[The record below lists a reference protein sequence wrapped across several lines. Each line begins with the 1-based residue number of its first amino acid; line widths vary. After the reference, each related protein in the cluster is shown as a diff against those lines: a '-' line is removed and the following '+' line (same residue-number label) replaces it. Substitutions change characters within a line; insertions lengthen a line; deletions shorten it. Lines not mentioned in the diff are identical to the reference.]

1 MASSLREVP
10 AWSIRALRFL
20 AAALLISALANTDAM
35 LAAETKEPSAKP
47 EGAKVE
53 FATQIQPIFAKRCA
67 GCHGPEKQESDL
79 RLDLGSAAK
88 KGGAGGA
95 VIVVGKS
102 GESSLL
108 HRITSTEK
116 EEMMPP
122 EGERLSK
129 AEIEL
134 IRNWIDQGAGWPD
147 QVDPKAALEAARAHW
162 SFQPPV
168 RKSPPQVKNND
179 WVQSPID
186 AFVLE
191 TLEQKN
197 FAPSSE
203 AERRTLIRRLS
214 LDLLGLTPSPE
225 EIAEFENDPAPD
237 AYEKLVDRLLDNP
250 HFGERW
256 GRHWLDL
263 ARYADSDGYE
273 KDNFRPHAWRYRDW
287 VIGAI
292 NADLP
297 FDQFTTE
304 QIAGDL
310 LPNRTAEQLVAT
322 GLHRQTLINTEGG
335 VDQEEFR
342 IKAVVDRV
350 NTTGTVWLGL
360 SVGCAECHSH
370 KYDPI
375 SQTEFYQLFAFYN
388 NADEAD
394 YNYPAS
400 GPEAEKFQAA
410 LAKHQESVAKIKAD
424 IAQAEKEGADPSGK
438 IKQLINSLM
447 RLERDAPKSPT
458 GAAMI
463 FTERDK
469 PRKTN
474 VLLRGDFQRPG
485 AEVQPA
491 SLNVLH
497 AFSKP
502 SDRQPNRLDLAKWLV
517 DESNPLTARVFVN
530 RTWMHLF
537 GRGLVATPDDFGKM
551 GEKPSHP
558 ALLDWLATE
567 FHRLGGSRKQLIRTI
582 VNSSTYRQSSQPR
595 PDLESVDP
603 YNTLL
608 ARQTRFRV
616 EAEIVRDL
624 CLESGGLLAEQL
636 GGKSIRPPL
645 PPSVAEVSYA
655 SSIKWTVSEG
665 TDRHRRGLYI
675 AFQRTIPYP
684 SLMAFDCPDGV
695 VTSVS
700 RSRSNTP
707 LQALTILNDPVFFEC
722 AQAMGKRLLE
732 ARAENDAER
741 LDLAGRIALS
751 RSWNENERLRLLDL
765 LEQQRASF
773 KLDPRAAREHAG
785 SALVP
790 IDQLTEDEAAVE
802 TASWISV
809 ASALMNLDEFLT
821 RE

>member
-1 MASSLREVP
+1 MTLALGL
-10 AWSIRALRFL
+10 SIAGTLLGSRAG
-20 AAALLISALANTDAM
+20 
-35 LAAETKEPSAKP
+35 AAEGQNTSTPQAPKID
-47 EGAKVE
+47 

-67 GCHGPEKQESDL
+67 GCHGAEKQESDL
-79 RLDLGSAAK
+79 RLDIGSAAL

-95 VIVVGKS
+95 VIVPKKS
-102 GESSLL
+102 ADSSLL
-108 HRITSTEK
+108 HRIASKEK
-116 EEMMPP
+116 DEVMPP
-122 EGERLSK
+122 EGERLS
-129 AEIEL
+129 AREIEL
-134 IRNWIDQGAGWPD
+134 IKTWIDQGADWPET
-147 QVDPKAALEAARAHW
+147 VDPKAALEAARSHW

-168 RKSPPQVKNND
+168 RQVLPAVKNTE
-179 WVQSPID
+179 WVRSPID

-191 TLEQKN
+191 LLEPKGIVVS
-197 FAPSSE
+197 PE
-203 AERRTLIRRLS
+203 AARRTLIRRLS
-214 LDLLGLTPSPE
+214 LDLLGLAPSPE
-225 EIAEFENDPAPD
+225 EISEFENDSAPD
-237 AYEKLVDRLLDNP
+237 AYERLVDRLLDNP

-273 KDNFRPHAWRYRDW
+273 KDTFRPHAWRYRDW
-287 VIGAI
+287 VINAI

-297 FDQFTTE
+297 FDQFTTD

-310 LPNRTAEQLVAT
+310 VPNHTTDQLVAT

-360 SVGCAECHSH
+360 TVGCAECHSH

-375 SQTEFYQLFAFYN
+375 SQTEYYQLFAFYN
-388 NADEAD
+388 NADEID

-400 GPEAEKFQAA
+400 GPENEKFQAA
-410 LAKHQESVAKIKAD
+410 LAKHQESVAKLKAD

-458 GAAMI
+458 GAAMV

-469 PRKTN
+469 PRKTH

-491 SLNVLH
+491 SLGVLH
-497 AFSKP
+497 ELPRAESRP
-502 SDRQPNRLDLAKWLV
+502 LNRLDLARWLV
-517 DESNPLTARVFVN
+517 DERNPLAARVFVN

-558 ALLDWLATE
+558 KLLDWLATE
-567 FHRLGGSRKQLIRTI
+567 FHRLGGSRKALIRLI
-582 VNSSTYRQSSQPR
+582 VNSATYRQSSQPR
-595 PDLESVDP
+595 PDLETIDP

-608 ARQTRFRV
+608 ARQGRYRV

-624 CLESGGLLAEQL
+624 CLASGGLLAEQL

-655 SSIKWTVSEG
+655 SSIKWEVSSG

-722 AQAMGKRLLE
+722 AQAMGRRLIE
-732 ARAENDAER
+732 ARAEGDADR
-741 LDLAGRIALS
+741 LDLAGRITVS
-751 RSWNENERLRLLDL
+751 RPWSDRERERLHEL

-773 KLDPRAAREHAG
+773 RLDPRAAREYAG

-790 IDQLTEDEAAVE
+790 IEQLTEDEAAVE
-802 TASWISV
+802 SAAWISV
-809 ASALMNLDEFLT
+809 ASALLNLDEFLT